1 MLKKINIILISL
13 VLCFSLKLNMGFAL
27 IIPVLMFYL
36 LKDSKNMY
44 YTYIPVLITS
54 VLFMRD
60 YFIYILGMLVTIT
73 AFYFL
78 ITTIV
83 NKKAPK
89 ITTFIITFSILC
101 TNLGLDFLLH
111 INDIGV
117 IIVSNGLCAL
127 LYLYLERYL
136 YKLILDDSL
145 SFDNSSSSISYLE
158 IMIALVTIVSAS
170 TITLLKVNLGF
181 VYAAFFAMYFGRSYK
196 NIYSFIY
203 GICAMLILYL
213 AFKIDEALFVPF
225 ICAIYLVPN
234 FLILVLFNFFTIIL
248 LFTDTGYESNVLLSM
263 MVVSIVFEIVSPFIL
278 EEKKNNQDMFEYIY
292 TQIQKNTNEEIL
304 NFALFIDKFS
314 NGFKNPKEFNNRL
327 SEGIKTLVQNHC
339 STCKKRKECF
349 NKYKIELYGVFKSIL
364 LQEPNFH
371 NNYQEFIDYCDKIS
385 NFEHTAK
392 FLETKI
398 KAPLTDEAM
407 SQNNIM
413 LAQLNGVSNAI
424 KKYVIDLASK
434 EEISYYQMMEIK
446 TRLENYGYEVTYFE
460 VIKLFKNDFNVK
472 IGIAGK
478 YNDIKETVKLIAATT
493 LKQEVS
499 VIIDNES
506 KERVYINLVPKIKID
521 ITYGYGALS
530 CDGEDI
536 CGDNYL
542 IKEINNGHFIS
553 AISDGM
559 GKGYRAF
566 YESDMTLKLVEDIIK
581 LNLTSGTALE
591 ILNSFYAVQEYLEQ
605 YATLDFL
612 EINRYNT
619 TANFYKM
626 GATTTYIF
634 RSNGVV
640 EKIINKSL
648 PFGLDEDITS
658 TTYEL
663 KNGDLILMSSD
674 GIFENLIDENK
685 LQDYVQSIKNLPPQ
699 RIVYELLNY
708 TINNKIKTKDDMSI
722 IALKIQDAA

>member
-1 MLKKINIILISL
+1 MLKKLNIILVSL

-27 IIPVLMFYL
+27 IIPIIFFYL

-44 YTYIPVLITS
+44 YIYIPILLVS
-54 VLFMRD
+54 VIFMRE
-60 YFIYILGMLVTIT
+60 YFIYILGMLVAIT
-73 AFYFL
+73 SFYFL
-78 ITTIV
+78 VTSVVSKKTTKLTTIIIMMLILIMNIGLDV
-83 NKKAPK
+83 LLK
-89 ITTFIITFSILC
+89 IT
-101 TNLGLDFLLH
+101 
-111 INDIGV
+111 DIGTIFV
-117 IIVSNGLCAL
+117 TNALSVL

-136 YKLILDDSL
+136 YKIILEDRLFYD
-145 SFDNSSSSISYLE
+145 SSSSAISYLE
-158 IMIALVTIVSAS
+158 TLIALVTVVSAS
-170 TITLLKVNLGF
+170 TINVLGVNFGF
-181 VYAAFFAMYFGRSYK
+181 VYACFFAMYFGRKYK
-196 NIYSFIY
+196 NVYSFLY
-203 GICAMLILYL
+203 GIFAMVILYL
-213 AFKIDEALFVPF
+213 AFDIKEALFVPF
-225 ICAIYLVPN
+225 VCATYLVSN
-234 FLILVLFNFFTIIL
+234 LLVLLLFNSFITIL
-248 LFTDTGYESNVLLSM
+248 LFTNTGYGTNVLLSM
-263 MVVSIVFEIVSPFIL
+263 MIVSIVFELVSPL
-278 EEKKNNQDMFEYIY
+278 LLDERKNDQDMFEHIY

-304 NFALFIDKFS
+304 NFALFIDKFA

-339 STCKKRKECF
+339 SSCQKRKECF
-349 NKYKIELYGVFKSIL
+349 NKYKVDLYGVFKSLL
-364 LQEPNFH
+364 LQEPNFRIR
-371 NNYQEFIDYCDKIS
+371 YQEFADYCDKIS
-385 NFEHTAK
+385 SFEHTAK

-398 KAPLTDEAM
+398 KTPLSDEAT

-424 KKYVIDLASK
+424 KKYVIDLSSK
-434 EEISYYQMMEIK
+434 EEISYYQIMEVK
-446 TRLENYGYEVTYFE
+446 TRLENYGYDVTYFE

-472 IGIAGK
+472 IGIVSK
-478 YNDIKETVKLIAATT
+478 YNDIKDTVKLIASTT
-493 LKQEVS
+493 LKEEVS
-499 VIIDNES
+499 VVLDSENDN
-506 KERVYINLVPKIKID
+506 KVYVNILPKIKID

-581 LNLTSGTALE
+581 LNLTSSTALE

-634 RSNGVV
+634 RSTGGV
-640 EKIINKSL
+640 EKIVNKSL
-648 PFGLDEDITS
+648 PFGLDEDITT
-658 TTYEL
+658 TTYKL
-663 KNGDLILMSSD
+663 RNGDLILMSSD
-674 GIFENLIDENK
+674 GIFENVIDEAK
-685 LQDYVQSIKNLPPQ
+685 LQDYIQSIKNLPPQ

-708 TINNKIKTKDDMSI
+708 TINNKLKTKDDMSI